1 MAKTSVL
8 PGRRRRQRGQSLVEF
23 AFAFPIFLLL
33 VLGIVDFGMGL
44 KTWISITNA
53 ARESARYG
61 AVYCASGNGD
71 LDGDSDMDGDDVVVR
86 AIDTATGLGLQDENI
101 TVSDNCAG
109 GSSTQSLVV
118 EIEYEYQMITPLA
131 GVMSI
136 LGGGIPDSITLTSTA
151 DMRIE

>member
-1 MAKTSVL
+1 MPKQNTPRKS
-8 PGRRRRQRGQSLVEF
+8 RRQRGQSLVEF
-23 AFAFPIFLLL
+23 AFALPIFLLL

-71 LDGDSDMDGDDVVVR
+71 LDGDNDMDEDDVILR
-86 AIDTATGLGLQDENI
+86 AINTATGLGLEDSNV
-101 TVSDNCAG
+101 TVSDNCEG
-109 GSSTQSLVV
+109 GSSTESLVV
-118 EIEYEYQMITPLA
+118 EIEYEYDLITPLA
-131 GVMSI
+131 GMLSI
-136 LGGGIPDSITLTSTA
+136 LGGGIPDSITLNTTA